1 MDTYFHLAQGKVRM
15 ILYFRSEFQTSTST
29 SVLMATISELA
40 STFTLN
46 TRYLFMETYFNLAQ
60 DKVWIIFYLCGE
72 FQTST
77 SISVPIAPISKL
89 ASTFTL
95 SIIYAYLFS
104 LSLEQSL
111 DNSLTT

>member
-1 MDTYFHLAQGKVRM
+1 MDTYFHLAQ
-15 ILYFRSEFQTSTST
+15 
-29 SVLMATISELA
+29 
-40 STFTLN
+40 
-46 TRYLFMETYFNLAQ
+46 
-60 DKVWIIFYLCGE
+60 DKVCIIIYLWGE
-72 FQTST
+72 FQTYT

>member
-29 SVLMATISELA
+29 SVLMAPISE
-40 STFTLN
+40 
-46 TRYLFMETYFNLAQ
+46 
-60 DKVWIIFYLCGE
+60 
-72 FQTST
+72 
-77 SISVPIAPISKL
+77 L